1 MIAMSFISV
10 IIILLLI
17 SILAMNGEQNKAG
30 TPKDFFLNL
39 GAIVA
44 IYVSVI
50 SFLNLIFATL
60 DNLLPDVASGYYN
73 TYDSMRWAVASLVI
87 AFPIFMILSKILNKD
102 IKKNPEKENLGIR
115 KWLTYLTLFVTGI
128 AMTVDLIW
136 LINSFLSGEITLRF
150 SLKALA
156 VLITSLLVFG
166 YYIVKVRGEGAKYEK
181 CYTWTSILLV
191 IAAISFGFYVM
202 GSPFTQRLRNIDE
215 KKVADLQSIQY
226 QILNY
231 WQQKEFLPE
240 KLSDLADPI
249 SGFIVP
255 LDTDKGVDYTYSVM
269 DVTTFKLCADFNL
282 VNDYKNGSPATYAA
296 YPSASGK
303 NETWAHEA
311 GEYCYDRTI
320 DPALYSTSPK
330 VTPVKIIN

>member
-1 MIAMSFISV
+1 MISIGFISV

-17 SILAMNGEQNKAG
+17 SILAMKDETHKTSG
-30 TPKDFFLNL
+30 PKDFFLNL

-73 TYDSMRWAVASLVI
+73 TYDSMRWAVAYLVI
-87 AFPIFMILSKILNKD
+87 AFPVFMILSKILNKD
-102 IKKNPEKENLGIR
+102 IKNNPEKENLGIR

-156 VLITSLLVFG
+156 VLITSLMVFG
-166 YYIVKVRGEGAKYEK
+166 YYIIKVKGEGAKYEK
-181 CYTWTSILLV
+181 IFGWTAILLV
-191 IAAISFGFYVM
+191 IASISFGFYVM

-215 KKVADLQSIQY
+215 KKVNDLQNIQY
-226 QILNY
+226 NIINY

-240 KLSDLADPI
+240 TLTDLEAI
-249 SGFIVP
+249 FGFVVP
-255 LDTDKGVDYTYSVM
+255 KDTDKNVDYTYTVM
-269 DVTTFKLCADFNL
+269 SATSFKLCADFN
-282 VNDYKNGSPATYAA
+282 VANDYKNGAPQSYVS
-296 YPSASGK
+296 YPSAGGK
-303 NETWAHEA
+303 NETWAHRA
-311 GEYCYDRTI
+311 GEYCYERTI
-320 DPALYSTSPK
+320 DPAIYSTSPK